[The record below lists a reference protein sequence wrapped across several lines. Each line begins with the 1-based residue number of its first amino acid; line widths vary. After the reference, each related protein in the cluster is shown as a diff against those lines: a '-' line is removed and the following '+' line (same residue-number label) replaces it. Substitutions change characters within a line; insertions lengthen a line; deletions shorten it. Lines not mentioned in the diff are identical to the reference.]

1 MFDTLVTEIAGLAIV
16 DAETIFFYA
25 GVFARM
31 GAAAFLAPGVGDATT
46 PMRVR
51 LFVAFALTIV
61 AAPAARPPAL
71 DFGDASDLAMMLF
84 VEASIGLL
92 IGLTLRFV
100 VIALQIAGT
109 IASQAMQL
117 SQLFGPGVGH
127 EQESQI
133 ATLLMMAGVAIA
145 CAAGLHVEL
154 ALAFSRT
161 YEILPLGAPF
171 PAADAA
177 SHIIGHSARALSL
190 GFSLSIPFL
199 LLGFVYS
206 LALGAMNRAMPQLA
220 VAFVGAPIAISAG
233 SVLLGLC
240 ASLILARWSEVAAP
254 VFATPLGAAP

>member
-1 MFDTLVTEIAGLAIV
+1 MFDTLIAEFAALAFA
-16 DAETIFFYA
+16 DAQSIFFLA

-31 GAAAFLAPGVGDATT
+31 GAAAFLAPGLGDATT

-51 LFVAFALTIV
+51 LFAAFALTAV
-61 AAPAARPPAL
+61 AAPAAQPANL
-71 DFGDASDLAMMLF
+71 QLGGASDIASILL
-84 VEASIGLL
+84 VEASVGLL
-92 IGLTLRFV
+92 IGLTIRFAV
-100 VIALQIAGT
+100 MALHVAGS

-161 YEILPLGAPF
+161 YAVVPFGAAF

-177 SHIIGHSARALSL
+177 QQIVEHASHAISL
-190 GFSLSIPFL
+190 GFSLAIPFL
-199 LLGFVYS
+199 ILGFAYS

-233 SVLLGLC
+233 AVLLGLC
-240 ASLILARWSEVAAP
+240 ATLIISRWSDKAALIFAAP
-254 VFATPLGAAP
+254 FGASP